1 MPENRSR
8 VLDIDS
14 RAVRRGVLVFT
25 VGGLLSL
32 TGFAMTTHEFLEA
45 ARKYVRSMPEPPSQL
60 ARRHAALA
68 RQAALAGA
76 SAWRQAQGTQR
87 AGGVVDLTEG
97 AGRVESGVL
106 G

>member
-8 VLDIDS
+8 VLDLDA
-14 RAVRRGVLVFT
+14 RAVRRGVIVFT

-32 TGFAMTTHEFLEA
+32 TGFAMTTHEFMEA

-68 RQAALAGA
+68 RQAAAAGA
-76 SAWRQAQGTQR
+76 SAWRQANSSAR
-87 AGGVVDLTEG
+87 PGGVIDLTEEAGQVPTG
-97 AGRVESGVL
+97 AFS
-106 G
+106 